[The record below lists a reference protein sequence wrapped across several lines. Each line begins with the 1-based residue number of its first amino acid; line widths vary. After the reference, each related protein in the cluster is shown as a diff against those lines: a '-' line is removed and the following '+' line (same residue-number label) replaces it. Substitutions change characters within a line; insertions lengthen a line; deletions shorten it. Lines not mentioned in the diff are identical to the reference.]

1 MDQKKARRR
10 SSGSNKVV
18 FSADVSEAKMDEDGG
33 GVPRHTTGSN
43 LFRTNTEVKDYLD
56 SDVLTVKF
64 RSIPRILTDDQK
76 KNGAGPDT
84 GITPEGMC
92 IHTHTH
98 THTHTNTITHT
109 YNRNICKM
117 AS

>member
-1 MDQKKARRR
+1 MMSEKSRRR

-18 FSADVSEAKMDEDGG
+18 FSSDVTEAKMEDTDCV
-33 GVPRHTTGSN
+33 VPRHTTGSN

-64 RSIPRILTDDQK
+64 RSIPRLLTDEQK

-84 GITPEGMC
+84 GITPEGTEMFV
-92 IHTHTH
+92 HTLCNRCVLTYTTH
-98 THTHTNTITHT
+98 
-109 YNRNICKM
+109 RNFRKM

>member
-1 MDQKKARRR
+1 MSETQRRR

-18 FSADVSEAKMDEDGG
+18 FSSDVTEAKMEDTEHAI
-33 GVPRHTTGSN
+33 PRHTTGSN

-56 SDVLTVKF
+56 SDVITVKF
-64 RSIPRILTDDQK
+64 RSIPRLLTDEQK

-84 GITPEGMC
+84 GITSEGTKNRFES
-92 IHTHTH
+92 IYYAHA
-98 THTHTNTITHT
+98 NSLS
-109 YNRNICKM
+109 NRNFRKM

>member
-1 MDQKKARRR
+1 MSEKQRRR

-18 FSADVSEAKMDEDGG
+18 FSSDVTEAKMEGTETHA
-33 GVPRHTTGSN
+33 VPRHTTGSN

-56 SDVLTVKF
+56 SDVITVKF
-64 RSIPRILTDDQK
+64 RSIPRLLTDEQK

-84 GITPEGMC
+84 GITSEGTKNRFES
-92 IHTHTH
+92 IYYAHA
-98 THTHTNTITHT
+98 NSLS
-109 YNRNICKM
+109 NRNFRKM